1 MKITAKTT
9 KEQLKSIL
17 GANVK
22 AVKSKDKDLFDR
34 IAYASKMAKTD
45 DSKVTRKDLADLVK
59 EVITLL
65 GDKLVEPALAQETP
79 AKVEEPKAEPKAE
92 NSVKKLTGKS
102 KKQKEEPKEEPK
114 TETPVEEASEQKAE
128 QGEKKAPKKS
138 LGNKKSKDGDTASSK
153 KTVQTKAFV
162 LAEVFPETF
171 ELDGQKY
178 ELAKDITNMG
188 QLHDALEKDDTLVF
202 AMYWTKRHIKQFG
215 YGVDVLKAPKEFP
228 MDLDLATCI
237 YASDD
242 CIVSYA
248 ISMYTEVCYMYL
260 PADIEETDGLRYAN
274 GVEFQIYR
282 VV

>member
-1 MKITAKTT
+1 MKITTKTT
-9 KEQLKSIL
+9 KEQLKNFL

-22 AVKSKDKDLFDR
+22 AVKEQDKDLFDR
-34 IAYASKMAKTD
+34 IAYADKMAKTD
-45 DSKVTRKDLADLVK
+45 DSKVTRKDLVDLVK
-59 EVITLL
+59 EVIAVL
-65 GDKLVEPALAQETP
+65 GDKVAEPALAQEAPATP
-79 AKVEEPKAEPKAE
+79 APAEPKAE
-92 NSVKKLTGKS
+92 NSVKKLTGK
-102 KKQKEEPKEEPK
+102 KKAEPKAEEPKEEPK
-114 TETPVEEASEQKAE
+114 TETPAKEVSEKTAE
-128 QGEKKAPKKS
+128 QGDKKAPKKS
-138 LGNKKSKDGDTASSK
+138 LGNKKSKDGDTDSSK
-153 KTVQTKAFV
+153 KTVQTKAYV

-178 ELAKDITNMG
+178 ELAKDISNMG

-215 YGVDVLKAPKEFP
+215 YGVDTLKAPKEFP

-237 YASDD
+237 YVSDE

-248 ISMYTEVCYMYL
+248 ISMYTEVCYMLL
-260 PADIEETDGLRYAN
+260 PSDIEESEGLRYAN

>member
-1 MKITAKTT
+1 MKITTKTT
-9 KEQLKSIL
+9 KEQLKNFL

-22 AVKSKDKDLFDR
+22 AVKEQDKDLFDR
-34 IAYASKMAKTD
+34 IAYADRMVKTD
-45 DSKVTRKDLADLVK
+45 DSKVTRKDLVDLVK
-59 EVITLL
+59 EVITVL
-65 GDKLVEPALAQETP
+65 GDKVLEPALAQEAP
-79 AKVEEPKAEPKAE
+79 APAEPKAE
-92 NSVKKLTGKS
+92 NSVKKLTGK
-102 KKQKEEPKEEPK
+102 KKAEPKEEPKEEPK
-114 TETPVEEASEQKAE
+114 TEAQTKEVSEQKAE
-128 QGEKKAPKKS
+128 QGDKKAPKKS
-138 LGNKKSKDGDTASSK
+138 LNTKKSKDGDTDSSK

-178 ELAKDITNMG
+178 ELAKDISNMG
-188 QLHDALEKDDTLVF
+188 QLHDALEKDETLVF

-237 YASDD
+237 YASDE
-242 CIVSYA
+242 CVVAYA
-248 ISMYTEVCYMYL
+248 ISMYTESCYMYL
-260 PADIEETDGLRYAN
+260 PNDIEETDGLRYAN